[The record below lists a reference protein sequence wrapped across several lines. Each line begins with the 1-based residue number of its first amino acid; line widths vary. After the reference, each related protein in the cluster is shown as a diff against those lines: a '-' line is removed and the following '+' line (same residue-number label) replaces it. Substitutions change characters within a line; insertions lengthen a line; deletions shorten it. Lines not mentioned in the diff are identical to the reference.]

1 MRVLVHICCAPCAL
15 MPVRGLLEEGC
26 DLRGLYYNPNIQ
38 PYTENQRRLTTLKDW
53 AGTEGLD
60 LIVQDEYEPEKWLR
74 RVAFREEMRC
84 RICYHDRLT
93 RAAQVAKRGKFD
105 AFTTTLLYSV
115 RQKHDM
121 LRELGEAV
129 AAERGVKFLYRDFRP
144 YWREGIQR
152 SQELGLYR
160 QAYCG
165 CIFSERDRYL
175 GAGAKSRQPNN
186 PAER

>member
-38 PYTENQRRLTTLKDW
+38 PYTENQRRLATLKDW
-53 AGTEGLD
+53 AGDQGLD
-60 LIVQDEYEPEKWLR
+60 LIVQDEYKPEKWLR
-74 RVAFREEMRC
+74 KVAFREEMRC

-115 RQKHDM
+115 RQKHEM

-129 AAERGVKFLYRDFRP
+129 AAERDIKFLYRDFRP
-144 YWREGIQR
+144 HWREGIQL
-152 SQELGLYR
+152 SKKLGLYR

-165 CIFSERDRYL
+165 CLFSERDRYL
-175 GAGAKSRQPNN
+175 GAGAKSRQIHT